1 MSIVNIRNI
10 QLLNNPA
17 RWEDEYNFRIT
28 FECVEELKEDIEW
41 RLLYVGDAK
50 SEEYDQELDSC
61 MVGPVPVG
69 VNSFDFS
76 ASAPQPDLLPST
88 SSEEILGV
96 TVLILTASYRDKEF
110 VRVGYYVNTEYEDE
124 ARRLEPP
131 AVITDFKGLIRN
143 VLQDKPKVTRF
154 SVPWDSDTKTLS
166 NPWANTVDLNS
177 LPTGTTSTGEKQ
189 LEGTIPAGTNP
200 ADSIYNSPLPAP
212 IQAAAPATTTA
223 EERAVDVEM
232 S

>member
-1 MSIVNIRNI
+1 M
-10 QLLNNPA
+10 
-17 RWEDEYNFRIT
+17 
-28 FECVEELKEDIEW
+28 
-41 RLLYVGDAK
+41 GDAK

-61 MVGPVPVG
+61 MGESDAAIAAFLPARFPHANRITHMLSVGPVPVG
-69 VNSFDFS
+69 VNSFDFT

-177 LPTGTTSTGEKQ
+177 LPATTTTTSTTTSDQQ
-189 LEGTIPAGTNP
+189 LDGPIPATANP
-200 ADSIYNSPLPAP
+200 AESIFNSPLPP
-212 IQAAAPATTTA
+212 PVQAAAPTA
-223 EERAVDVEM
+223 PITEERAVDVEM

>member
-17 RWEDEYNFRIT
+17 RWEDDYNFRIT

-69 VNSFDFS
+69 VNSFDFT
-76 ASAPQPDLLPST
+76 AAAPQPNLLPST
-88 SSEEILGV
+88 ASEEILGV

-131 AVITDFKGLIRN
+131 LQVDFKGLVRN
-143 VLQDKPKVTRF
+143 VLVDKPKVTRF
-154 SVPWDSDTKTLS
+154 SVPWDSDSKALS
-166 NPWANTVDLNS
+166 NPWANTVALDS
-177 LPTGTTSTGEKQ
+177 LSTGTSTQQ
-189 LEGTIPAGTNP
+189 LDAPIGSNGPDN
-200 ADSIYNSPLPAP
+200 IYDSPLPPP
-212 IQAAAPATTTA
+212 IQAAAPASPM

-232 S
+232 A

>member
-17 RWEDEYNFRIT
+17 RWEDDYNFRIT

-69 VNSFDFS
+69 VNSFDFT
-76 ASAPQPDLLPST
+76 AAAPQPNLLPST
-88 SSEEILGV
+88 ASKEILGV

-124 ARRLEPP
+124 ERRLEPP
-131 AVITDFKGLIRN
+131 TQVDFKGLVRN
-143 VLQDKPKVTRF
+143 VLVDKPKVTRF
-154 SVPWDSDTKTLS
+154 SVPWDSDSKALS
-166 NPWANTVDLNS
+166 NPWANTVALDS
-177 LPTGTTSTGEKQ
+177 LSTGTSTQPIGSN
-189 LEGTIPAGTNP
+189 G
-200 ADSIYNSPLPAP
+200 ADNIYDSPLPPP
-212 IQAAAPATTTA
+212 IQAAAPAPPM

-232 S
+232 A